1 MNSSPNTNIA
11 YLLCVLGPMAAAL
24 LDPSWPR
31 SLASIFIISHLTKGE
46 GNLRKRES
54 LLSLV
59 CLFIVLGGLPPYKRT
74 PDLELTGSP
83 EVRESHHALEFPKQ
97 QDALEP
103 HSLGPCFGLEG
114 PGPREPGPERKLK
127 PLASQLQE
135 PRRRQRPGKER
146 GVSREAPP
154 RSVTWGAGSEA

>member
-11 YLLCVLGPMAAAL
+11 YLFRVLGPMAAAL

-46 GNLRKRES
+46 GNPRKGES

-59 CLFIVLGGLPPYKRT
+59 CLFIVLGGLPCYKRT

-83 EVRESHHALEFPKQ
+83 EGRESHHTLEFPKQ

-114 PGPREPGPERKLK
+114 PGPRTRTRTQTK

-135 PRRRQRPGKER
+135 PRRLQRPGKER